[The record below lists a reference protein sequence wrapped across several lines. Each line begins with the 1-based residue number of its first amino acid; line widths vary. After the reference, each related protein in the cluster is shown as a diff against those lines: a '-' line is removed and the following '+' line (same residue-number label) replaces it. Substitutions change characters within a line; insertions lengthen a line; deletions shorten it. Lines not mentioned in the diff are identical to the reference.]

1 MISRHTATRI
11 GDAYKAEFSYSRM
24 RYKSGGVYRDKLYDF
39 LFSND
44 YASWFCNTTAHL
56 FSPRGV
62 KEWIMRLHTGETQA
76 EATPEWSWEARRKLG
91 QEYLRNLAEDILQY
105 YESCKG
111 AYERQKRDG
120 AWPELLRSLELD
132 GYAYRDGRLC
142 MPESDVLDV
151 EEETGLLRHL
161 YEALSLANRD
171 TAFDMLR
178 LSEEHYLE
186 GRWSDCIV
194 NSRKFLESV
203 LLEVARAYA
212 QRFAT
217 GELDQLREPQPR
229 SVRQFLEDQGLIEK
243 REKEALDK
251 VYGLLSHT
259 GAHPYM
265 AENDQARLLRQLSLT
280 LSQFAMLRLQGRI
293 SAA

>member
-1 MISRHTATRI
+1 MISRRTAIRI
-11 GDAYKAEFSYSRM
+11 GDAYKANFAYVGTGRSSPTVD
-24 RYKSGGVYRDKLYDF
+24 KDKLYDF

-44 YASWFCNTTAHL
+44 YAPWFCNSFASML
-56 FSPRGV
+56 IPRSV
-62 KEWIMRLHTGETQA
+62 KEWVMRLHTGETQA
-76 EATPEWSWEARRKLG
+76 NATPEWNWEARRKLG
-91 QEYLRNLAEDILQY
+91 QKYLRNLAEDILQY

-111 AYERQKRDG
+111 TYERRKLDR
-120 AWPELLRSLELD
+120 ACPELLRSLELD
-132 GYAYRDGRLC
+132 GYAYRDGKLYP
-142 MPESDVLDV
+142 PESDVLDV
-151 EEETGLLRHL
+151 EEETGLLHRL
-161 YEALSLANRD
+161 YEALSLANLD
-171 TAFDMLR
+171 TVFGMLQ

-186 GRWSDCIV
+186 ERWSDCIV